1 MAHLKFLP
9 LLLWVGF
16 TVCTEVDLHKRIF
29 HDHRCKE
36 NDRLYHVQITQ
47 TDRSDY
53 YHLCGGSLIHS
64 EWVLTAAHCWKDEPG
79 WLDVI
84 QIAGHGGY
92 MVDVNYNKLP
102 GYLPHLQCAKMHVV
116 ECEPNLHPCKSTL
129 LWPNGNT
136 MCHKEPRVDT
146 CPGDSGGGH
155 HMLMTVNRK
164 VSTPP
169 YLPVDDEEVSEPT
182 DNSSDWND
190 SEEWGDW
197 LSDDSGYD
205 TMDERDDSPLIREH
219 PPEPFWH
226 DWQPPIAPG
235 AAPIGQANAPLF
247 PQVVV
252 PVGDPPAAPPSA
264 ASSAAPSSAASS
276 AAPSSAASSAAPS
289 SAASSAAPS
298 SAASSAAPS
307 SAASSAAPSSAASSA
322 APSSAAS
329 SSAPSA
335 APSSGK
341 RSREDLCPEEVSA
354 KREAERGQ
362 SCTEDQRSTL
372 STSYLTGHS
381 TTPPHLGEEGPD
393 PTSTEGVVNMHFCV
407 GGFRSLLTHTR
418 MKTVTGRCLH
428 CISRT

>member
-1 MAHLKFLP
+1 MARRGPRLIDSHLDFAA
-9 LLLWVGF
+9 G
-16 TVCTEVDLHKRIF
+16 
-29 HDHRCKE
+29 
-36 NDRLYHVQITQ
+36 RL
-47 TDRSDY
+47 DY
-53 YHLCGGSLIHS
+53 
-64 EWVLTAAHCWKDEPG
+64 
-79 WLDVI
+79 
-84 QIAGHGGY
+84 
-92 MVDVNYNKLP
+92 
-102 GYLPHLQCAKMHVV
+102 VV
-116 ECEPNLHPCKSTL
+116 ERPAEEGLPEVIRILD
-129 LWPNGNT
+129 
-136 MCHKEPRVDT
+136 DT
-146 CPGDSGGGH
+146 DTQRISEGECGEYFFSLSSFPSSGEAQDTDTQRISEAQDTDTQRISEGE
-155 HMLMTVNRK
+155 
-164 VSTPP
+164 
-169 YLPVDDEEVSEPT
+169 YLESFFSLSSFPSSGEAQDTDTQRISEDDEEVSEQS
-182 DNSSDWND
+182 DDSFDWN
-190 SEEWGDW
+190 ELVEWGDW

-264 ASSAAPSSAASS
+264 ASSAAPPSAAPPSAASS

-329 SSAPSA
+329 SAAPSSSASSSAPSA

-381 TTPPHLGEEGPD
+381 TTPPQ
-393 PTSTEGVVNMHFCV
+393 VRRV
-407 GGFRSLLTHTR
+407 LTPPPQR
-418 MKTVTGRCLH
+418 EL
-428 CISRT
+428 

>member
-1 MAHLKFLP
+1 MARRGPRLIDSHLDFAA
-9 LLLWVGF
+9 G
-16 TVCTEVDLHKRIF
+16 
-29 HDHRCKE
+29 
-36 NDRLYHVQITQ
+36 RL
-47 TDRSDY
+47 DY
-53 YHLCGGSLIHS
+53 
-64 EWVLTAAHCWKDEPG
+64 
-79 WLDVI
+79 
-84 QIAGHGGY
+84 
-92 MVDVNYNKLP
+92 
-102 GYLPHLQCAKMHVV
+102 VV
-116 ECEPNLHPCKSTL
+116 ERPAEEGLPEVIRILDDTDTQRISEGECGEYFFSLSLSTSS
-129 LWPNGNT
+129 G
-136 MCHKEPRVDT
+136 EAQDT
-146 CPGDSGGGH
+146 DTQRISEREYGEYFSPLSPSPSFHEAPYADDGEQEGEY
-155 HMLMTVNRK
+155 
-164 VSTPP
+164 PP

-298 SAASSAAPS
+298 SSASSAAPS
-307 SAASSAAPSSAASSA
+307 SS
-322 APSSAAS
+322 AS

-354 KREAERGQ
+354 KRCKVSDTFDAP
-362 SCTEDQRSTL
+362 
-372 STSYLTGHS
+372 STSSGS
-381 TTPPHLGEEGPD
+381 F
-393 PTSTEGVVNMHFCV
+393 GVRRFWERP
-407 GGFRSLLTHTR
+407 FDFSLDD
-418 MKTVTGRCLH
+418 
-428 CISRT
+428 SDSD

>member
-1 MAHLKFLP
+1 
-9 LLLWVGF
+9 
-16 TVCTEVDLHKRIF
+16 
-29 HDHRCKE
+29 
-36 NDRLYHVQITQ
+36 
-47 TDRSDY
+47 
-53 YHLCGGSLIHS
+53 
-64 EWVLTAAHCWKDEPG
+64 
-79 WLDVI
+79 
-84 QIAGHGGY
+84 
-92 MVDVNYNKLP
+92 
-102 GYLPHLQCAKMHVV
+102 
-116 ECEPNLHPCKSTL
+116 
-129 LWPNGNT
+129 

-146 CPGDSGGGH
+146 CPGDSGGGVIAKNNKIH
-155 HMLMTVNRK
+155 GRLDYVVERPAEEGLPEVIRILDDTDTQRI
-164 VSTPP
+164 SEAPYADDGEQEGEYPP
-169 YLPVDDEEVSEPT
+169 YLPVDDEEVSEQS
-182 DNSSDWND
+182 DDSFDWN
-190 SEEWGDW
+190 ELVEWGDW

-264 ASSAAPSSAASS
+264 ASSAAPPSAASSAAPPSAASSAAPPSAASSAAPPSAASSAAPPSAASSAAPPSAASS

-307 SAASSAAPSSAASSA
+307 SAASSAPPSSAASSA
-322 APSSAAS
+322 APSSSAS

-354 KREAERGQ
+354 KRCKVSDTFDAP
-362 SCTEDQRSTL
+362 
-372 STSYLTGHS
+372 STSSGS
-381 TTPPHLGEEGPD
+381 F
-393 PTSTEGVVNMHFCV
+393 GVRRFWERP
-407 GGFRSLLTHTR
+407 FDFSLDD
-418 MKTVTGRCLH
+418 
-428 CISRT
+428 SDSD

>member
-1 MAHLKFLP
+1 MARRGP
-9 LLLWVGF
+9 
-16 TVCTEVDLHKRIF
+16 
-29 HDHRCKE
+29 
-36 NDRLYHVQITQ
+36 RLIDSHQ
-47 TDRSDY
+47 DFAAGRLDY
-53 YHLCGGSLIHS
+53 
-64 EWVLTAAHCWKDEPG
+64 
-79 WLDVI
+79 
-84 QIAGHGGY
+84 
-92 MVDVNYNKLP
+92 
-102 GYLPHLQCAKMHVV
+102 VV
-116 ECEPNLHPCKSTL
+116 ERPAEEGLPEVIRILD
-129 LWPNGNT
+129 
-136 MCHKEPRVDT
+136 DT
-146 CPGDSGGGH
+146 DTQRISEGECGEYFFSLSSFPSSGEAQDTDTQRISEGECGEYIPLSPSPSFH
-155 HMLMTVNRK
+155 EAPYADDGEQEGEY
-164 VSTPP
+164 PP
-169 YLPVDDEEVSEPT
+169 YLPVDDEEVSEQS
-182 DNSSDWND
+182 DDSFDWN
-190 SEEWGDW
+190 ELVEWGDW

-252 PVGDPPAAPPSA
+252 PVGDPPAAPPSAASSAAPPSAAPPSA

-354 KREAERGQ
+354 KRCKVSDTFDAP
-362 SCTEDQRSTL
+362 
-372 STSYLTGHS
+372 STSSGS
-381 TTPPHLGEEGPD
+381 F
-393 PTSTEGVVNMHFCV
+393 GVRRFWERP
-407 GGFRSLLTHTR
+407 FDFSLDD
-418 MKTVTGRCLH
+418 
-428 CISRT
+428 SDSD

>member
-1 MAHLKFLP
+1 MARRGPRLIDSHLDFAA
-9 LLLWVGF
+9 G
-16 TVCTEVDLHKRIF
+16 
-29 HDHRCKE
+29 
-36 NDRLYHVQITQ
+36 RL
-47 TDRSDY
+47 DY
-53 YHLCGGSLIHS
+53 
-64 EWVLTAAHCWKDEPG
+64 
-79 WLDVI
+79 
-84 QIAGHGGY
+84 
-92 MVDVNYNKLP
+92 
-102 GYLPHLQCAKMHVV
+102 VV
-116 ECEPNLHPCKSTL
+116 ERPAEEGLPEVIRILD
-129 LWPNGNT
+129 
-136 MCHKEPRVDT
+136 DT
-146 CPGDSGGGH
+146 DTQRISEGEYGEYFCPLSSSPSSGEAQDTDTQRISEGEYGEYFCPLSSSPSSGEAQDTDTQRISEREYGEYFSPLSPSPSFH
-155 HMLMTVNRK
+155 EAPYADDGEQEGEY
-164 VSTPP
+164 PP

-235 AAPIGQANAPLF
+235 AAPIAMPPFGQANAPLF
-247 PQVVV
+247 PRVVA

-264 ASSAAPSSAASS
+264 ASSAAP
-276 AAPSSAASSAAPS
+276 PSAASSAAPS

-354 KREAERGQ
+354 KRCKVSDTFDAP
-362 SCTEDQRSTL
+362 
-372 STSYLTGHS
+372 STSSGS
-381 TTPPHLGEEGPD
+381 F
-393 PTSTEGVVNMHFCV
+393 GVRRFWERP
-407 GGFRSLLTHTR
+407 FDFSLDD
-418 MKTVTGRCLH
+418 
-428 CISRT
+428 SDSD